1 MSSIHQINTNYIA
14 DQDRILLR
22 IATLENEEFALWLTR
37 RIAMQLVDALSTL
50 TRQAQRSQ
58 TGVARPAQRVSGNVA
73 GTVSSGSEGGAST
86 SPAPS
91 PSMQPSGDS
100 RFSRPYEDRE
110 RVRPLG
116 DEPLLIR
123 GGELKVESDHIQVR
137 FMIVEQRMLTL
148 NLASEEA
155 SATLNLLLQ
164 TAARADWGL
173 FDATAA
179 GGADAAGS
187 KGAYH

>member
-50 TRQAQRSQ
+50 TRQAQRAQ
-58 TGVARPAQRVSGNVA
+58 TAAAPPTQRVAGNVA
-73 GTVSSGSEGGAST
+73 GATSRGTDRGAST
-86 SPAPS
+86 SSPPS

-100 RFSRPYEDRE
+100 RFARPYEDRE

-123 GGELKVESDHIQVR
+123 GGELKIESDHIQVR
-137 FMIVEQRMLTL
+137 FMIVDQRMLTL
-148 NLASEEA
+148 NLASDEA

-173 FDATAA
+173 YDATAA
-179 GGADAAGS
+179 AADAGGG